1 MIKEDIEKFS
11 AQKKAAELA
20 GVSLEEA
27 GVMTLQSDIG
37 QVVMFDPVVLVN
49 TVQVNYVAGEH
60 FKGFFHATEGSAGY
74 DVAASQQHVILPGAI
89 CKVHTDVRIAVPRT
103 HVALLY
109 PRSGLASKGIML
121 ANSVGVIDSDY
132 LGEVLVALYNATEH
146 IYTIRA
152 GDRIAQLVITE
163 RWQVEFNEV
172 QQLEA
177 TNRGEGGFG
186 HSGN

>member
-1 MIKEDIEKFS
+1 MIKEEIEKFS
-11 AQKKAAELA
+11 AQKRAAELA
-20 GVSLEEA
+20 GIPLEEV
-27 GVMTLQSDIG
+27 GVLAPQSDIG
-37 QVVMFDPVVLVN
+37 QVVKLVIPTPIN
-49 TVQVNYVAGEH
+49 TIQVNYVAGEH
-60 FKGFFHATEGSAGY
+60 FKGFFHATDGSAGY
-74 DVAASQQHVILPGAI
+74 DVAASQQHTILPGEI
-89 CKVHTDVRIAVPRT
+89 CKIHTDVRIAVPRT

-132 LGEVLVALYNATEH
+132 LGELLVALYNATEH
-146 IYTIRA
+146 IYTVRV